1 MSCQVNHKEAIS
13 QMELLY
19 QKFYRKLYLYALTLL
34 EHDEAEANDVVSEV
48 FSRIWQLWHEEMQIT
63 LVTSNLLYA
72 MVHNRCVDYLRKQNI
87 KARYLQFAQRI
98 DTFVSENDVNEFEER
113 IELLRNAISH
123 LPELDKS
130 ILHHCYF
137 KNKTYKE
144 TANALGITEVV
155 VHKHMMK
162 VYKELRIMLK
172 NHNFWYRNEG

>member
-72 MVHNRCVDYLRKQNI
+72 MVHNRCVDYLRKQHT
-87 KARYLQFAQRI
+87 KARYLQFAQHI

-137 KNKTYKE
+137 KNQTYKE
-144 TANALGITEVV
+144 TANTLGITEVV

-162 VYKELRIMLK
+162 VYKELRRMLK
-172 NHNFWYRNEG
+172 KHNLWYRNEG